1 MAKKP
6 YDAKIPYAGRFGRSA
21 TKKAATTAKTPE
33 VGRKRNYLGPNR
45 PDVRADI
52 FRVVA
57 GTAADIHRVFD
68 VEYHADGL
76 EQRRGGAA
84 PGNRGQIGL
93 EELFRDEINFTSAR
107 TIGVVGMLTKVRHE
121 GKGGESGSL
130 KSRPPFG
137 FGKVQLELNS
147 SSAEDFCEVTRDVNR
162 RYCVPVRIWR
172 QWQIISTI
180 SGGTACGSS
189 YPSFSGTAFLCA
201 VEGSGKLSRQS
212 LVELPADQV
221 IGCFLVLRSCA
232 DQVIRRFLVLRS
244 CAQLKAVA
252 NCLDNLWWNCLRIKL
267 SVVFWYCVPVR
278 IKLFVVF
285 WYCVPVRIKLSVVFW
300 QWQIV
305 STISGGTACGSSYR
319 LFSGT
324 AFLCGSSYS
333 SFSGTAFLCGSSYPS
348 FSGTAFLCAVEGS
361 GKLSRQS
368 LVELPADQVI
378 GCFLVLRSCADQ
390 VIRRFLVL
398 RSCAQLKAV
407 ANCLDNLWWNCLRIK
422 LSVVFWY
429 CVPVRIKLFVVFW
442 YCVPLKAVANCLD
455 NLWRSCLRIKLSVVF
470 WYCILERSPRRV
482 VGRKAHE
489 LSCGNE
495 TLLRVT
501 PEGPESIEIS
511 ESNWTT
517 NREIGNIRPLEADKV
532 QQISR
537 PEAWLK
543 FDRLA
548 DFGSAARLDMLKRNY
563 LGYLKTLCLVET
575 IDSWRTILAI
585 HSQQTSIDL
594 KTLRSVE
601 KILHAAQKPICRL
614 FGGFDRLFCRTA
626 EHAPARSYIRSFY
639 PRIVAF
645 TPKDSY
651 LHSAEML
658 AATRPKRQ
666 PNPNSACVSELTETA
681 KKPYDAKIPYAGR
694 FGRSATKKA
703 ATTAKTPKVGRKR
716 NYLGPNRPYIVA
728 YGPICWD

>member
-1 MAKKP
+1 MVT
-6 YDAKIPYAGRFGRSA
+6 I
-21 TKKAATTAKTPE
+21 
-33 VGRKRNYLGPNR
+33 VLKR
-45 PDVRADI
+45 
-52 FRVVA
+52 
-57 GTAADIHRVFD
+57 
-68 VEYHADGL
+68 
-76 EQRRGGAA
+76 
-84 PGNRGQIGL
+84 
-93 EELFRDEINFTSAR
+93 
-107 TIGVVGMLTKVRHE
+107 
-121 GKGGESGSL
+121 ESSL
-130 KSRPPFG
+130 KAVANCLDNLWWNCLRIKLSVVFW
-137 FGKVQLELNS
+137 
-147 SSAEDFCEVTRDVNR
+147 
-162 RYCVPVRIWR
+162 YCVP
-172 QWQIISTI
+172 
-180 SGGTACGSS
+180 
-189 YPSFSGTAFLCA
+189 
-201 VEGSGKLSRQS
+201 
-212 LVELPADQV
+212 
-221 IGCFLVLRSCA
+221 
-232 DQVIRRFLVLRS
+232 
-244 CAQLKAVA
+244 LKAVA

-285 WYCVPVRIKLSVVFW
+285 WYCVPLKAVANCLDNLWWNCLRIKLSVVFW
-300 QWQIV
+300 YCVPVRIK
-305 STISGGTACGSSYR
+305 
-319 LFSGT
+319 LFVV
-324 AFLCGSSYS
+324 FWYCVPLK
-333 SFSGTAFLCGSSYPS
+333 
-348 FSGTAFLCAVEGS
+348 AVANCLDNLWWNCLRI
-361 GKLSRQS
+361 KLS
-368 LVELPADQVI
+368 VVFWYCVP
-378 GCFLVLRSCADQ
+378 
-390 VIRRFLVL
+390 
-398 RSCAQLKAV
+398 LKAV

-639 PRIVAF
+639 PRIVTSRPWCWFVDILAQERDISSDSSRLEAGHDYIQ
-645 TPKDSY
+645 PSRPRIVPSGGQLYRALAAKDSWPPPGRN
-651 LHSAEML
+651 ANPTPIAL
-658 AATRPKRQ
+658 ALA
-666 PNPNSACVSELTETA
+666 N
-681 KKPYDAKIPYAGR
+681 
-694 FGRSATKKA
+694 
-703 ATTAKTPKVGRKR
+703 
-716 NYLGPNRPYIVA
+716 
-728 YGPICWD
+728 